1 MKNNHTESFP
11 SFKTIGGLLL
21 LLAASVA
28 IFMATQIEE
37 PPYSFFSDSFGLA
50 LPEHT
55 EILFEEDTYGAMGD
69 GYRLY
74 AFSLPPGERD
84 AFLSQGAMARW
95 SPLPLPEDVAQA
107 LRQRVQAI
115 GSLPGKELARDL
127 FRESG
132 NRQGFYCI
140 LSSWD
145 RQFGAVLNHAHFD
158 QDIPLFQNIVVG
170 MVDLQ
175 DNAIYYY
182 SWNQ

>member
-1 MKNNHTESFP
+1 MNSN
-11 SFKTIGGLLL
+11 KTGCFAHPKILLGFIL
-21 LLAASVA
+21 LIVAATA
-28 IFMATQIEE
+28 IFLTTRPEE
-37 PPYSFFSDSFGLA
+37 NPYSFFSDSFGLA

-55 EILFEEDTYGAMGD
+55 EVLFEEDAYGAMGD

-95 SPLPLPEDVAQA
+95 SPLPLPEDVAES

-127 FRESG
+127 FGETG

-140 LSSWD
+140 LSTCD
-145 RQFGAVLNHAHFD
+145 QQCGAVLNRAPFD
-158 QDIPLFQNIVVG
+158 RDIPLFQNIVVV
-170 MVDLQ
+170 MVDLLVT
-175 DNAIYYY
+175 AIYYY
-182 SWNQ
+182 PWNQ